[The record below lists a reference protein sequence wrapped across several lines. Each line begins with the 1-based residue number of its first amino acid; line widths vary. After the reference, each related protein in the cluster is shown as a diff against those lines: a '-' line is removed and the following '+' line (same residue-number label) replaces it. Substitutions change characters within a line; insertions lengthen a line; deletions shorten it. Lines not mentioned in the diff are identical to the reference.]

1 MDLSRCTQLSTF
13 LQTTDRVFFV
23 HTRDVYCCKVTHE
36 GLSQKGSRTLLLLHT
51 PNTPK
56 EMNQDQRQFTKK
68 ERSKCRLDFY
78 SLPKANTTQR
88 KRGSQH
94 GPVEPCGAITH
105 SSNPGG
111 CQRGTISLPGASAR
125 SHSPTARVRVHRS
138 CRCTSAMAPSSC
150 VSLPTD
156 DRSSHL
162 YLPSPPLLRLPSLAL
177 YLPSP
182 PLLRIPSTPLHP
194 HAHTHAAMSTQQHSR
209 LHFDMSSTRVSP
221 TSLVDPAA
229 STMVEVSS
237 DSKVFA
243 PLCQWLEKNATS
255 AHSEGET
262 STDCGSFKLVASNPS
277 RSALDRL
284 LKKQPKKSSLSLGL
298 GTFVFS

>member
-1 MDLSRCTQLSTF
+1 
-13 LQTTDRVFFV
+13 
-23 HTRDVYCCKVTHE
+23 
-36 GLSQKGSRTLLLLHT
+36 
-51 PNTPK
+51 
-56 EMNQDQRQFTKK
+56 
-68 ERSKCRLDFY
+68 
-78 SLPKANTTQR
+78 
-88 KRGSQH
+88 
-94 GPVEPCGAITH
+94 
-105 SSNPGG
+105 
-111 CQRGTISLPGASAR
+111 
-125 SHSPTARVRVHRS
+125 
-138 CRCTSAMAPSSC
+138 
-150 VSLPTD
+150 
-156 DRSSHL
+156 
-162 YLPSPPLLRLPSLAL
+162 
-177 YLPSP
+177 
-182 PLLRIPSTPLHP
+182 
-194 HAHTHAAMSTQQHSR
+194 MSTQQHSR

>member
-1 MDLSRCTQLSTF
+1 MPARF
-13 LQTTDRVFFV
+13 LLAA
-23 HTRDVYCCKVTHE
+23 E
-36 GLSQKGSRTLLLLHT
+36 
-51 PNTPK
+51 
-56 EMNQDQRQFTKK
+56 
-68 ERSKCRLDFY
+68 
-78 SLPKANTTQR
+78 
-88 KRGSQH
+88 SQH
-94 GPVEPCGAITH
+94 DAAKTGKPARTRGAMRGDHAFLESRWVPARHDLT
-105 SSNPGG
+105 PRGL
-111 CQRGTISLPGASAR
+111 GTISLPYSACPR
-125 SHSPTARVRVHRS
+125 PPFLP
-138 CRCTSAMAPSSC
+138 RCTSAMAPSSC

-162 YLPSPPLLRLPSLAL
+162 YLPSPPLLH
-177 YLPSP
+177 
-182 PLLRIPSTPLHP
+182 IPSIPLHP
-194 HAHTHAAMSTQQHSR
+194 HAHTHAAASTQQHSR